1 MRIRKILFIC
11 LLIVLCSMSFV
22 SCTAAGAGTAST
34 VDEEEQKWDE
44 SGLDAPF
51 PTMIDVNGFHYF
63 ELDLETIQ
71 NLNLAVESCDGLRE
85 IGKVDTARVRCES
98 KEDGSLVLNI
108 RRTTLKNKKDYDARG
123 VAATIDETVYAYPDP
138 QYPNLLV
145 AVIDG
150 EPVVFGWGGS
160 DNKEYLKIEVVLKE
174 IFGLD
179 TAGKIQAIRVRNIQ
193 GVETGIIETMVTD
206 QAELETFYNAIYE
219 LPGKGKESSPYDA
232 EKAFACY
239 ECIAELKNGFSFSLT
254 YYPHDNSVGFCGA
267 LFEVGSALAEW
278 ITAHGEP

>member
-1 MRIRKILFIC
+1 MRIRKVLFDC
-11 LLIVLCSMSFV
+11 FVVALFCFSLVLVHEAERRWCESDHIV
-22 SCTAAGAGTAST
+22 
-34 VDEEEQKWDE
+34 
-44 SGLDAPF
+44 PF
-51 PTMIDVNGFHYF
+51 PTRITVNGFSYT
-63 ELDLETIQ
+63 ELDQETIQ
-71 NLNLAVESCDGLRE
+71 NLNLAVDSRNGLKE
-85 IGKVDTARVRCES
+85 IGKLTEIGKINSDTVFLEHEADGTDVLRV
-98 KEDGSLVLNI
+98 

-123 VAATIDETVYAYPDP
+123 TSATIDETVYAYPDP

-179 TAGKIQAIRVRNIQ
+179 TADKIQAIRVRNIQ

-254 YYPHDNSVGFCGA
+254 YNPHDNSVGFCGA